1 MRIASILCT
10 VLALSY
16 FSTTAFSQTTLDKVK
31 TQDILKQLTS
41 QSYTTW
47 VSAGTIEATHQEY
60 GVPKV
65 TDSATINAEIA
76 KAIRQYQENP
86 NKRELTPEAQKMALD
101 AIPFNVEYG
110 LANEYSMTSRHT
122 VKYDGKR
129 FYWEINVSS
138 RSDSVKPD
146 ASLAAND
153 MTDDFDMAT
162 NQRRIFAWDGQKYTT
177 YAVSG
182 GQAIVDTA
190 GKLGTPVVT
199 GPLTAGLIPWGNGK
213 FTYDSL
219 STASVTAAQ
228 ASVKSSSLV
237 QMSIAHDD
245 GTTSDLVLDSS
256 KAYAVTSATL
266 TSPSGMVV
274 TYTLSGHKLIGG
286 RWVPSSVAIERQN
299 VPINGQVPTSEEW
312 TFTSVSAT
320 TPSLSSFNVSVAMDD
335 TIEYVAP
342 MLASSAIYANSYE
355 ADTDELL
362 AERVAYDMGKDSRRQ
377 NCATA
382 AISHVAA
389 AFGKPVSSAAMASL
403 VDSDGGTSLYKLKQ
417 FAQGLGLYSRVV
429 KTDLAALES
438 LGTAKAILH
447 IPGKNHF
454 VVIDHVD
461 DQYVWLVDLSSR
473 KFYYRQSVHFFPL
486 EWTDGTALLVS
497 DRPLSG
503 QFTELPERTT
513 KQLTGAT
520 TYYACNTLMQ
530 ELSWVTCAYVSG
542 VCQGYT
548 TIYWERWTCGQ
559 AASGTCTYQSML
571 FRQRSPCMLDPYVGC
586 TYTGE
591 WIYQNTSQGCE

>member
-146 ASLAAND
+146 ATLAGND
-153 MTDDFDMAT
+153 MTDEFDMAT

-182 GQAIVDTA
+182 GQAIVDAA

-228 ASVKSSSLV
+228 TSVKSSSLI
-237 QMSIAHDD
+237 QMSIAHAD

-299 VPINGQVPTSEEW
+299 VPINSQAPTSEKW
-312 TFTSVSAT
+312 TFTSISTT
-320 TPSLSSFNVSVAMDD
+320 TPSLGSFNVAVALDD
-335 TIEYVAP
+335 TVEYMTPA
-342 MLASSAIYANSYE
+342 MTSSAIYTNSYE
-355 ADTDELL
+355 TDTDELL
-362 AERVAYDMGKDSRRQ
+362 AERLAYGVAEGSRTQ

-382 AISHVAA
+382 AMRHVATVFSKPASNA
-389 AFGKPVSSAAMASL
+389 ALANLVGADGK
-403 VDSDGGTSLYKLKQ
+403 TNLYDLKQ
-417 FAQGLGLYSRVV
+417 FAQSLGLYSRVV
-429 KTDLAALES
+429 KTDLSGLEN

-447 IPGKNHF
+447 IPGKDHF
-454 VVIDHVD
+454 VLFDHAD
-461 DQYVWLVDLSSR
+461 NRYVWITDLSSR
-473 KFYYRQSVHFFPL
+473 KFYCRQSVHFFPL

-497 DRPLSG
+497 DRPISDRFDEISDAVSKRLAG
-503 QFTELPERTT
+503 GMYLN
-513 KQLTGAT
+513 
-520 TYYACNTLMQ
+520 CNTLLQ
-530 ELSWVTCAYVSG
+530 DQDFEPCSYVSG
-542 VCQGYT
+542 LCSGYSIFYYT
-548 TIYWERWTCGQ
+548 LWTCGE
-559 AASGTCTYQSML
+559 APSGTCTWQTYVYKQM
-571 FRQRSPCMLDPYVGC
+571 SPCVPDPISVC

-591 WIYQNTSQGCE
+591 WRFFYMRGC